1 MSREGAV
8 FMSTVGAESPMGQAE
23 AVAGD
28 ECERA
33 WEASWGGVGVGD
45 MGAWLGCSD
54 LAGEGLLRP
63 PEPEVT
69 IVRGLVD
76 TEVQADG
83 EAEFS
88 CEVSQAGVD
97 AEWRLQGLPL
107 QSNEV
112 TDVAVQ
118 GGRTHTLRL
127 KSVTPEDAGTVSF
140 HVGRHT
146 SSAQLTVRGSR
157 SRASLHL
164 RAGTPCLVKTLSR
177 DRERWQA
184 FLPLRVGS
192 WR

>member
-8 FMSTVGAESPMGQAE
+8 FVSTVGAESPTEQAE

-28 ECERA
+28 ECESA

-54 LAGEGLLRP
+54 LSGESPLHP

-97 AEWRLQGLPL
+97 VEWRLQGLPL

-112 TDVAVQ
+112 TEVAVQ
-118 GGRTHTLRL
+118 GGRTHILRL

-164 RAGTPCLVKTLSR
+164 GVGTPPQLRPCQGTVIDGKASCL
-177 DRERWQA
+177 
-184 FLPLRVGS
+184 
-192 WR
+192 